1 MSANLPEAMI
11 REAGPGLGNLAG
23 DDRLRSVVDATF
35 RAHGLPVLAAPDVS
49 RAAPAAPFWPAT
61 FFELERLSA
70 FRGASPDAQDAIVR
84 TCGDDLLQEALH
96 IETIGMAFSSRMVL
110 LSDTVEERSLHALF
124 AGEEAA
130 HLAGLSRFG
139 ARRPSQNP
147 FLALLAELVAA
158 GDRPSLVLVVQV
170 VLEGWGLDHYRRL
183 ARASTDVALTEVL
196 DGIVRDEAR
205 HHGSGLLAAPRLG
218 STDASVEVLT
228 QFLAMVQAGPQGVVA
243 AVETHAGAL
252 ARADRLRAF
261 TELDT
266 ETHAG
271 RRLALV
277 RELLLR
283 AGADGVVTALASRGC
298 FRPLSAEE
306 VA

>member
-23 DDRLRSVVDATF
+23 DDRLRSVVDATL
-35 RAHGLPVLAAPDVS
+35 RAHGLSVLDVPDVGRS
-49 RAAPAAPFWPAT
+49 TPAAPFWPSS

-70 FRGASPDAQDAIVR
+70 FRGAGPDVQDAIVR
-84 TCGDDLLQEALH
+84 HCGEGLIQEALH
-96 IETIGMAFSSRMVL
+96 IETIGLAFSARMVL
-110 LSDTVEERSLHALF
+110 LADTVEERTLHALF
-124 AGEEAA
+124 AAEEAA
-130 HLAGLSRFG
+130 HLSGLSRFG
-139 ARRPSQNP
+139 VRRPAQDP

-183 ARASTDVALTEVL
+183 ARASTDVALTDVL
-196 DGIVRDEAR
+196 EGIVRDEAR

-218 STDASVEVLT
+218 HSDATLDVLT
-228 QFLAMVQAGPQGVVA
+228 RFLDMVRRGPQAVVGALEAHAGP
-243 AVETHAGAL
+243 L
-252 ARADRLRAF
+252 ARSARLRAF

-266 ETHAG
+266 ENHSA
-271 RRLALV
+271 RRLDLV

-283 AGADGVVTALASRGC
+283 AGAQPVVTALDARGS
-298 FRPLSAEE
+298 FRPLTAEE